1 MEHFIFY
8 WMIWGENPLVSET
21 SIYYKEPS
29 LPVSSSNWETS
40 RGDFS
45 KSDVYTDPKPT
56 NLSHTKRYPSCS
68 KSQAGRESDQKWRP
82 HKNESPRE
90 ISVCVNFWCLI
101 GTFFFFFVLS
111 STLTSYFWIHQ
122 YKCRHD
128 LKVVEKATGIQDDR
142 VNYPYASSQSFKYR
156 PFWLQFLLQTYPL
169 QFQYFQRKGM
179 QISQLISASL
189 RCKCNKLHS
198 PCWKDST
205 LLQGFL

>member
-1 MEHFIFY
+1 
-8 WMIWGENPLVSET
+8 MIWGENPRFSET
-21 SIYYKEPS
+21 STNYKEPS
-29 LPVSSSNWETS
+29 LPVSSSNYVSPGVTPGKWKIHNPKPANQITHEKVPKLQQVTS
-40 RGDFS
+40 RQG
-45 KSDVYTDPKPT
+45 KRPKMT
-56 NLSHTKRYPSCS
+56 
-68 KSQAGRESDQKWRP
+68 A

-90 ISVCVNFWCLI
+90 ISVCVNFWFLI
-101 GTFFFFFVLS
+101 GTLFFFFVLG

-142 VNYPYASSQSFKYR
+142 ENYPYASSQSFKYH

-169 QFQYFQRKGM
+169 QLQYFQQKGM
-179 QISQLISASL
+179 RISQLISASL
-189 RCKCNKLHS
+189 RCKCNTLHS